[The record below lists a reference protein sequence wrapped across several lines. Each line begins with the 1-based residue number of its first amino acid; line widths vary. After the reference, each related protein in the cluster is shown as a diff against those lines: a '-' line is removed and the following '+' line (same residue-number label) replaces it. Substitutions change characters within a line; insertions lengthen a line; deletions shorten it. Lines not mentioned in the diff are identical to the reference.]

1 MQLKLPSLIKNH
13 PVWFSWKMVEKVK
26 CRWEC
31 WVFKFTCL
39 VVEWTGQALI
49 QILSFVSF
57 FVQQKTNCFWL
68 VETNRNWKIINN
80 PGLTCVFKNQ
90 LQLLKSFLQDIFPAH
105 IKNVLKDQG
114 IQMLFRSIK
123 TSRIFLQLESISFL
137 AIDYK
142 NICLICLSKLVLR
155 WRKVSYPLPITLYPF
170 IIYPSP
176 IPHPQ

>member
-1 MQLKLPSLIKNH
+1 MLSFKL
-13 PVWFSWKMVEKVK
+13 
-26 CRWEC
+26 
-31 WVFKFTCL
+31 TCL
-39 VVEWTGQALI
+39 VVGWTGQALI

-68 VETNRNWKIINN
+68 VETNRKNWKIINN

-155 WRKVSYPLPITLYPF
+155 WRKVSYPLPIHHLPFTHSSFTLYPF
-170 IIYPSP
+170 LTHNSKLNGC
-176 IPHPQ
+176 